1 MHYHSFFGCFHDL
14 NSILEKICR
23 KKKVIWFVCS
33 VFVFSYKASTFSSHE
48 PFNKPLNFRHSL
60 KSGTRNNYLTFY
72 IFSFPFL
79 VLQSPFS
86 NKDHQE
92 DKCELVSQTMNFMT
106 SSSIYLLLF
115 LHTSLFVS
123 VCVHRL
129 VCIHPHVSIH
139 QCLSIKQIILQVIKT
154 VTIQS
159 GFLEIVFCGQRTS
172 GHYILRWCRMLS
184 ELLRSFHMLKGFTDY
199 A

>member
-14 NSILEKICR
+14 NSILEKTCR
-23 KKKVIWFVCS
+23 KKVIWFVCS

-106 SSSIYLLLF
+106 SSSLYLPLF

-123 VCVHRL
+123 VCVCTGLCASTHMSL
-129 VCIHPHVSIH
+129 SM
-139 QCLSIKQIILQVIKT
+139 CLSIKQIILQVIKT

-159 GFLEIVFCGQRTS
+159 GFLEIVFYGQRTS
-172 GHYILRWCRMLS
+172 GHCILR
-184 ELLRSFHMLKGFTDY
+184 
-199 A
+199 